1 MKRAIAIAIA
11 LALVAAPLAAQS
23 LNATEQ
29 AWNALARADAEAALA
44 LVGASHPGAAPELGD
59 QHFQERLAAA
69 RANAEQRLPLVKD
82 YYGHAALMNGL
93 ANEFRDGHIWSNALV
108 SPSRRSWA
116 GIVMARSGG
125 KWIVG
130 AQDKAAS
137 EPDLEGA
144 RLLSC
149 DGVVADR
156 FARDRTG
163 TFYAHPGIEADMAS
177 NAYTL
182 LLDDRNPFVPR
193 AATCRFQLADGRTVD
208 HKLQWRDV
216 RLASLQEVVSKS
228 YRPAQAGLG
237 VTSFA
242 GGHWI
247 ELGGL
252 NNEAARVVDA
262 ARAQQAALRASP
274 MVVIDLRGNSGG
286 NSQYAMDIARSL
298 VGDDRAAAADR
309 PTSACSGA
317 YWRVSANNLEA
328 LRRFVAGLPE
338 ERRPEW
344 QAQAEDMAEAL
355 RTGRTFSPALPA
367 CASEAGKS
375 PPQPGRLPPTAMK
388 GRLVLVTDRA
398 CFSSCLIAAD
408 LFRRLG
414 ALHVGEATDMSTRYM
429 EVREIVLPSGL
440 RTFSTL
446 QKVALG
452 LGDFGPYEPQV
463 FYPGPLA
470 ETDKLKAWVAALP
483 R

>member
-1 MKRAIAIAIA
+1 MKGALAIA
-11 LALVAAPLAAQS
+11 LALAAAPLAAQPQDV
-23 LNATEQ
+23 AGQ
-29 AWNALARADAEAALA
+29 AWNALARADVEAALA
-44 LVGASHPGAAPELGD
+44 LIRDSHPGAAPELGD
-59 QHFQERLAAA
+59 RQFQERLAAA
-69 RANAEQRLPLVKD
+69 RANAERRLPLVKD
-82 YYGHAALMNGL
+82 YHGHAALLNGL
-93 ANEFRDGHIWSNALV
+93 ANEFRDGHVWSNPLLS
-108 SPSRRSWA
+108 SPRRSWA

-125 KWIVG
+125 QWIVG
-130 AQDKAAS
+130 AQVKAQG

-149 DGVVADR
+149 DGVEAGR
-156 FARDRTG
+156 FARERTG
-163 TFYAHPGIEADMAS
+163 TFYAHPEVEADMAR

-182 LLDDRNPFVPR
+182 LLADKNPFVQR
-193 AATCRFQLADGRTVD
+193 AATCRFQLGDGRIVD
-208 HKLQWRDV
+208 HRLQWRDV
-216 RLASLQEVVSKS
+216 RTASLQEAASRS

-237 VTSFA
+237 LSAFA

-252 NNEAARVVDA
+252 GNEAAQVVEA
-262 ARAQQAALRASP
+262 VRTQQAALRASP
-274 MVVIDLRGNSGG
+274 MVVVDLRGNSGG
-286 NSQYAMDIARSL
+286 NSQYAMDVARSL
-298 VGDDRAAAADR
+298 VGDARVAAADR

-317 YWRVSANNLEA
+317 FWRVSADNLEA
-328 LRRFVAGLPE
+328 LRRFVASLPA

-344 QAQAEDMAEAL
+344 QAQADDMAEAL
-355 RTGRTFSPALPA
+355 GAGRTFSPALPA
-367 CASEAGKS
+367 CAREAGN
-375 PPQPGRLPPTAMK
+375 PPPAPARLPPSAMA

-452 LGDFGPYEPQV
+452 LGDFGPYEPRV
-463 FYPGPLA
+463 AYPGPLA
-470 ETDKLKAWVAALP
+470 DTDQLKAWVAALP

>member
-1 MKRAIAIAIA
+1 
-11 LALVAAPLAAQS
+11 
-23 LNATEQ
+23 
-29 AWNALARADAEAALA
+29 
-44 LVGASHPGAAPELGD
+44 
-59 QHFQERLAAA
+59 
-69 RANAEQRLPLVKD
+69 
-82 YYGHAALMNGL
+82 
-93 ANEFRDGHIWSNALV
+93 
-108 SPSRRSWA
+108 
-116 GIVMARSGG
+116 
-125 KWIVG
+125 
-130 AQDKAAS
+130 
-137 EPDLEGA
+137 
-144 RLLSC
+144 
-149 DGVVADR
+149 
-156 FARDRTG
+156 
-163 TFYAHPGIEADMAS
+163 MAS

-182 LLDDRNPFVPR
+182 LLDDRNPFVQR
-193 AATCRFQLADGRTVD
+193 AANCRFQLADGRTID
-208 HKLQWRDV
+208 HKLQWREV
-216 RLASLQEVVSKS
+216 RLSSLQEVAAKS

-237 VTSFA
+237 ITNFA

-286 NSQYAMDIARSL
+286 NSQYALDLARSL
-298 VGDDRAAAADR
+298 VGDERVAAADR

-317 YWRVSANNLEA
+317 YWRASADNLEA

-338 ERRPEW
+338 DRRPQW
-344 QAQAEDMAEAL
+344 QAQADDMAEAL
-355 RTGRTFSPALPA
+355 PAGRTFSPALPA

-375 PPQPGRLPPTAMK
+375 PPQPARLPPTAMS
-388 GRLVLVTDRA
+388 GRLVLITDRA

-463 FYPGPLA
+463 AYPDSLA
-470 ETDKLKAWVAALP
+470 DTDKLKAWVAALP